1 MRNTGRVVLVS
12 GVDII
17 EIPRVRRVAERYGQ
31 RFLERIYTEEEIGYC
46 RGRAPQLASRFA
58 AKEAL
63 FKAIGTGW
71 TEGITW
77 LDAEVCNQPNGK
89 PKLMLSGRAL
99 EEATQLGVIK
109 IWISLTHTNRYA
121 AAQVILER

>member
-1 MRNTGRVVLVS
+1 VIV
-12 GVDII
+12 GVGIDIV
-17 EIPRVRRVAERYGQ
+17 EIDRLQAA
-31 RFLERIYTEEEIGYC
+31 LERQGDQLRQRTFSAAEIRYC
-46 RGRAPQLASRFA
+46 DQRANKFQHYAARFA

-71 TEGITW
+71 MEGVTW

-89 PKLMLSGRAL
+89 PKLVLSGRAL
-99 EEATQLGVIK
+99 EEATQLGVIR

>member
-1 MRNTGRVVLVS
+1 MIV
-12 GVDII
+12 GVGIDIV
-17 EIPRVRRVAERYGQ
+17 EIDRLQAA
-31 RFLERIYTEEEIGYC
+31 LERQGDHLRQRTFSAAEIQYC
-46 RGRAPQLASRFA
+46 DQRANKFQHYAARFA

-71 TEGITW
+71 MEGITW

-89 PKLMLSGRAL
+89 PKLVLSGKAL
-99 EEATQLGVIK
+99 EEATRLGVIR

>member
-1 MRNTGRVVLVS
+1 MIVGVGIDIVEIDRLQAALERHGDQMRQRTFS
-12 GVDII
+12 
-17 EIPRVRRVAERYGQ
+17 VAEIQYCDQ
-31 RFLERIYTEEEIGYC
+31 RANKFQHY
-46 RGRAPQLASRFA
+46 AARFA

>member
-1 MRNTGRVVLVS
+1 MIV
-12 GVDII
+12 GVGIDIV
-17 EIPRVRRVAERYGQ
+17 EIDRLQAA
-31 RFLERIYTEEEIGYC
+31 LERQGDQLRQRTFSAAEIRYC
-46 RGRAPQLASRFA
+46 DQRANKFQHYAARFA

-71 TEGITW
+71 MEGVTW

-89 PKLMLSGRAL
+89 PKLVLSGRAL
-99 EEATQLGVIK
+99 EEATQLGVIR